1 VKEALPFAYQHQV
14 GKAVPYAPYAA
25 KIFAYRTDDPCNT
38 GRTCSFQQRAQ
49 HNRRRLEH
57 LMPKHSILAVLLA
70 IVCMFS
76 ASVWAS
82 DWCDVRMLRASD
94 ETAAPADCAAT
105 PQVYLVPQNQHR
117 AQHCVPPLTWDEG
130 LASQATAWAR
140 RCNFVHSFRS
150 GVGENLYFQRPS
162 MKDPR
167 QGIDAWYGE
176 VRAHKYDAAQYS
188 PTSGHFT
195 QLIWK
200 GTTRVGCGSAICPG
214 LKGGGIMMVC
224 RYAPQGNMTTNGVW
238 QGPTNVPRPC
248 K

>member
-1 VKEALPFAYQHQV
+1 MHKQ
-14 GKAVPYAPYAA
+14 
-25 KIFAYRTDDPCNT
+25 
-38 GRTCSFQQRAQ
+38 
-49 HNRRRLEH
+49 
-57 LMPKHSILAVLLA
+57 SILAVLLVT
-70 IVCMFS
+70 VCMFS
-76 ASVWAS
+76 ASAWAS
-82 DWCDVRMLRASD
+82 DWCDVRVLKASG
-94 ETAAPADCAAT
+94 ETTATMDCAAK
-105 PQVYLVPQNQHR
+105 PKVYLDPQNEHR

-188 PTSGHFT
+188 PPSGHFT

-214 LKGGGIMMVC
+214 LKGGGILMVC
-224 RYAPQGNMTTNGVW
+224 RYAPQGNMTMNGVW